1 MNFAKRLTQFSA
13 LTLLSL
19 GCQAV
24 YAHPGHIA
32 DEAVH
37 SLLHSEHIIALVAA
51 GVIALSVYII
61 RNK

>member
-1 MNFAKRLTQFSA
+1 MNFAKRLKQFFA

-19 GCQAV
+19 GCQVV

-51 GVIALSVYII
+51 GVIAFTVYIV

>member
-1 MNFAKRLTQFSA
+1 MNFAKRLKLFSA
-13 LTLLSL
+13 MTLLSL
-19 GCQAV
+19 GSQVV

-37 SLLHSEHIIALVAA
+37 GLLHSEHIIALAAA
-51 GVIALSVYII
+51 GVIAFTVYIV

>member
-1 MNFAKRLTQFSA
+1 MNFAKRFKQFSA

-19 GCQAV
+19 GSQVV

-32 DEAVH
+32 DETVH

-51 GVIALSVYII
+51 GVIALTVYIV